1 MGLYANRQLLRDLIN
16 RNFYMEK
23 DNGDLLERY
32 AIYQENVDEFNLIRR
47 NNTLS
52 KVSPN
57 SI

>member
-1 MGLYANRQLLRDLIN
+1 
-16 RNFYMEK
+16 MEK

-32 AIYQENVDEFNLIRR
+32 AIYQENVDEFRR